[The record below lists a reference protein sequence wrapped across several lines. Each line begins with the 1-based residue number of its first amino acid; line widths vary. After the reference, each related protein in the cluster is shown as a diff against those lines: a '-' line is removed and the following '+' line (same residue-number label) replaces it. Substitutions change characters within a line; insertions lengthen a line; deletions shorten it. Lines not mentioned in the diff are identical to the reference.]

1 MKFLYLHHIVSIIYF
16 RFVTYCN
23 MEAAGT
29 AIDTF
34 DAIQLGQNELSVS
47 FSKETKKVHDIED
60 DGDDDEDDFYDKL
73 YEDDDLGFR

>member
-1 MKFLYLHHIVSIIYF
+1 
-16 RFVTYCN
+16 

-73 YEDDDLGFR
+73 YEDDDLGFRWEENEFISLLLLIRCNENEAD